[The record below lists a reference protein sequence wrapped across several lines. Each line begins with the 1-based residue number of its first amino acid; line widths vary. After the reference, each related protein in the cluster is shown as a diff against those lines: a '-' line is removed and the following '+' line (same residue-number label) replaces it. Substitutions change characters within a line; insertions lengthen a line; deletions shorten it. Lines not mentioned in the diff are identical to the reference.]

1 METSKNHSI
10 PIPFNEK
17 ERLDALHSY
26 QIINTTPE
34 EKFDSLTQIAAYICD
49 SPIVLI
55 SLIDTNRLWFKSKIG
70 MNVSGIPRDIS
81 FCQYTII
88 QDEIFE
94 IENALN
100 DEKFQNNP
108 FVLGPP
114 YIRFYAGTPLKTPE
128 GFNVGTLCVFDTEPK
143 RLDSRQKMTLKVLSN
158 QIIAN
163 FELIKKNRELVSVH
177 EKKEELQKSKS
188 QFFANMSHEIRTPVH
203 GILGI
208 TSLLSETKLQPEQ
221 KEYVD
226 IIRRNGN
233 LLLSL
238 LNDILDFSKLK
249 SSHMKIEIIAFDL
262 MDLLKD
268 VFYLFE
274 TDAKRKNLEFKMVG
288 DTLSSLI
295 VSTDPNRL
303 KQILVNLI
311 SNAFKFT
318 EKGSVSIEFEFDIKS
333 DSKQCDIRI
342 RVKDTGIGI
351 PEQKL
356 KELFQ
361 AYSQMDTSVSRKY
374 GGTGL
379 GLAISKG
386 LAEMMNLKL
395 TAQSVINRGSVFE
408 ISGRIPLAERSEVN
422 FEPKKPNPD
431 TNGASVQ
438 DLRILVA
445 EDNEINQML
454 IKKVLEKLGY
464 KPVIVSNGIEA
475 LHHIETKGADVFF
488 LDIQMP
494 ELSGIETAKI
504 LTQHT
509 NQSIRP
515 YIIAMTAN
523 ASPEDKEDCLA
534 SGINEYISK
543 PFRKEEIA
551 DLLNHFIARKN
562 SKT

>member
-1 METSKNHSI
+1 
-10 PIPFNEK
+10 
-17 ERLDALHSY
+17 
-26 QIINTTPE
+26 
-34 EKFDSLTQIAAYICD
+34 
-49 SPIVLI
+49 
-55 SLIDTNRLWFKSKIG
+55 
-70 MNVSGIPRDIS
+70 
-81 FCQYTII
+81 
-88 QDEIFE
+88 
-94 IENALN
+94 
-100 DEKFQNNP
+100 
-108 FVLGPP
+108 
-114 YIRFYAGTPLKTPE
+114 
-128 GFNVGTLCVFDTEPK
+128 
-143 RLDSRQKMTLKVLSN
+143 
-158 QIIAN
+158 
-163 FELIKKNRELVSVH
+163 
-177 EKKEELQKSKS
+177 
-188 QFFANMSHEIRTPVH
+188 MSHEIRTPVH
-203 GILGI
+203 GILGV
-208 TSLLSETKLQPEQ
+208 TGLLSETKLQPEQ

-226 IIRRNGN
+226 IIRRSGN
-233 LLLSL
+233 LLLNL
-238 LNDILDFSKLK
+238 LNDILDFSKLE

-262 MDLLKD
+262 MDLLRD
-268 VFYLFE
+268 MFYLFE

-288 DTLSSLI
+288 DQPPSLI

-361 AYSQMDTSVSRKY
+361 AYTQMDTSVSRKY

-386 LAEMMNLKL
+386 FAEMMNLKL

-422 FEPKKPNPD
+422 FEPKKLNPD
-431 TNGASVQ
+431 TNGASIQ

-445 EDNEINQML
+445 EDNETNQML

-475 LHHIETKGADVFF
+475 LHHIETKGTDVFF

-523 ASPEDKEDCLA
+523 TSQEDKEDCLA